1 VAAIAVEVD
10 LRDETG
16 QAGELLPLVQRVAEQ
31 AVAAE
36 GLSGRYELAVT
47 LVPDERIRELNRE
60 HRARDDVTD
69 VLSFPLVDEDT
80 AGFVLPGDAP
90 THLGDVVIAL
100 GRMQEQ
106 AAEYG
111 HSVERELAYL
121 TVHGVLH
128 LLGYDHE
135 DDEEKVHMRAREEEI
150 LADLPR

>member
-1 VAAIAVEVD
+1 MAPAAVDVD

-16 QAGELLPLVQRVAEQ
+16 QAAELLPLVRRIAER

-36 GLSGRYELAVT
+36 GLNGRYELAVT
-47 LVPDERIRELNRE
+47 LVEDARIRELNRE
-60 HRARDDVTD
+60 HRQKDTVTD

-80 AGFVLPGDAP
+80 ASFVLPGDAP

-100 GRMQEQ
+100 GRMREQ

-121 TVHGVLH
+121 TVHGILH
-128 LLGYDHE
+128 LLGYGHE

>member
-1 VAAIAVEVD
+1 MAEIELEVE

-16 QAGELLPLVQRVAEQ
+16 DAAELLPLMRCVAEQ
-31 AVAAE
+31 AVESE
-36 GLSGRYELAVT
+36 GLRGRYALAITVVEDAT
-47 LVPDERIRELNRE
+47 IRDLNRE
-60 HRARDDVTD
+60 HRAIAAVTD
-69 VLSFPLVDEDT
+69 VLSFPLVDADA

-100 GRMQEQ
+100 RRAQEQ

-111 HSVERELAYL
+111 HAVEREMAYL

-135 DDEEKVHMRAREEEI
+135 EAEQRVQMRAREEEV
-150 LADLPR
+150 LADVPR